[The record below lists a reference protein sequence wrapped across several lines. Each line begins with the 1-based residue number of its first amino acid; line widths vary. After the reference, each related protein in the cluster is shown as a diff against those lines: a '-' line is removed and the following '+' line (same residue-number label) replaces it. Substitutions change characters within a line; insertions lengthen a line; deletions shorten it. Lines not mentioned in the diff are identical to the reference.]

1 MAFLHRRN
9 FICMCLH
16 LFNGVSIL
24 LMSKTM
30 TKLEAFSVPVSTIFL
45 DYTTDKIPYQ
55 NLHTNFWPFPY
66 VTASSLFAFMSAAA
80 HGLVLANFDIYESQ
94 LRRGLN
100 HFRWIEYAFSSSL
113 IITLISMLFGI
124 WDFFSL
130 IVIFCINGSMCL
142 FGDIHER
149 VNAGREPQDIDWSAF
164 IYGTIAGL
172 YPWVMIG
179 VFCANSSGVSAAPTF
194 VWIILATYFIMFCT
208 FPATMYLQYM

>member
-1 MAFLHRRN
+1 
-9 FICMCLH
+9 
-16 LFNGVSIL
+16 
-24 LMSKTM
+24 MSKTM

-55 NLHTNFWPFPY
+55 NLHKNFWPFPY

-149 VNAGREPQDIDWSAF
+149 VNAGREPQVQIFSFILLLVTNFAPNYIWLRLELNASVGQYGSSTLSSKVIID
-164 IYGTIAGL
+164 L
-172 YPWVMIG
+172 YHFYKCNQVQAHTQYRRELD
-179 VFCANSSGVSAAPTF
+179 C
-194 VWIILATYFIMFCT
+194 
-208 FPATMYLQYM
+208 YL